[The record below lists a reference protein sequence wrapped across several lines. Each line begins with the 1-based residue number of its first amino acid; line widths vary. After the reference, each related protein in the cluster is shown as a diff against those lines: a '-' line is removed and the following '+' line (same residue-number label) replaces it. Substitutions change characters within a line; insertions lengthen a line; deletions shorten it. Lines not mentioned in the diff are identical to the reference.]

1 MTSLVRN
8 AVNGRVGV
16 MLSTIGAAI
25 IILHPVHTFAE
36 EPPEGYSSTT
46 LIQLAIASGQLKLV
60 DRDLP
65 VPDSVEVIR
74 GVEYKRA
81 GDVALQLDL
90 YRPKNLKEAVPGL
103 VLIHGGGWRGGRRS
117 DYHYYGIRFAEQG
130 YVVATIS
137 YRLSGVAPYPA
148 AIEDAKCAVRWLR
161 NHAEE
166 YHVDPARIGVA
177 GGSAGGHLSMMIGY
191 SSDVAAFDVGCGN
204 NAGSKVQAV
213 VNLYGPVDLTT
224 EYARTHGLVTSFIGR
239 SFEDDQDAYRAAS
252 PLTHVTADD
261 PPTLTFHGTLDELV
275 PVEQAD
281 TLHESLKKAGVT
293 SQYERLEGWPHA
305 MDAAQVVNDY
315 CFHRM
320 LKFFDETLAFERR
333 QQPAAA
339 K

>member
-16 MLSTIGAAI
+16 LLSTIVAAI

-177 GGSAGGHLSMMIGY
+177 GGSAGGHLSMMIG
-191 SSDVAAFDVGCGN
+191 
-204 NAGSKVQAV
+204 
-213 VNLYGPVDLTT
+213 
-224 EYARTHGLVTSFIGR
+224 
-239 SFEDDQDAYRAAS
+239 
-252 PLTHVTADD
+252 
-261 PPTLTFHGTLDELV
+261 
-275 PVEQAD
+275 
-281 TLHESLKKAGVT
+281 
-293 SQYERLEGWPHA
+293 
-305 MDAAQVVNDY
+305 
-315 CFHRM
+315 
-320 LKFFDETLAFERR
+320 
-333 QQPAAA
+333 
-339 K
+339 